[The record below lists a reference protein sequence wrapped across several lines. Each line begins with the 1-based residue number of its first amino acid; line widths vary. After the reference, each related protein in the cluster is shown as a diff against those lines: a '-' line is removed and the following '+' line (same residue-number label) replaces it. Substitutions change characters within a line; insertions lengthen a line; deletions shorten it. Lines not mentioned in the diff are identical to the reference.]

1 MKLLSCV
8 LIFAVSLSAVS
19 AGYLHSGWSSP
30 SYSYSVPLVYS
41 RPYSYGGGWN
51 SGYGGWNSGYG
62 GWNRGYSGW
71 NNGWNG
77 GWNSG
82 WKGW

>member
-8 LIFAVSLSAVS
+8 LIFAVAVSAVS
-19 AGYLHSGWSSP
+19 GGYIRSGWSSP
-30 SYSYSVPLVYS
+30 SYGYSAPLVYS

-51 SGYGGWNSGYG
+51 SGHGGWNSGY
-62 GWNRGYSGW
+62 S
-71 NNGWNG
+71 GWNG
-77 GWNSG
+77 GWNGG